1 MGWWGKGLGGALGLA
16 LGGPVGALVG
26 IVVGHGL
33 DRGAARAALFGGAAV
48 KDRALLQDR
57 FFETTFAVMGHL
69 AKADG
74 RVSQPEIAFAES
86 VMGRMDLSPALRRAA
101 ILFFNQ
107 GKSPRFDLQSSLLEL
122 RQAGLGQGPLR
133 QIFLEV
139 QLGAA
144 YADTDPAPAQREVL
158 ERIRRVLDVPAAS
171 FGRIERLI
179 LLQMRVQNGTW
190 TSGRAQGPRWSDHGQ
205 AAGSRT
211 SGTPAPRDSLA
222 GAYATLGVDPGAS
235 EAEVK
240 RAYRRL
246 MNRHHPDKLISRG
259 APEEALK
266 LASQRTQ
273 EIRRAYETITRA
285 RAA

>member
-1 MGWWGKGLGGALGLA
+1 MGWLGKALGGALGLA

-26 IVVGHGL
+26 VALGHGL
-33 DRGAARAALFGGAAV
+33 DRGAARTDLFGGARV
-48 KDRALLQDR
+48 KDRVRLQER

-74 RVSQPEIAFAES
+74 RVSEPEIAFAES
-86 VMGRMDLSPALRRAA
+86 VMGRMELSPALRRAA
-101 ILFFNQ
+101 ILFFDQ
-107 GKSPRFDLQSSLLEL
+107 GKNPGFELLPALAEL

-144 YADTDPAPAQREVL
+144 YADGAPAPAQREVL
-158 ERIRRVLDVPAAS
+158 ERIRRALQVPTPT
-171 FGRIERLI
+171 FRRVERLV
-179 LLQMRVQNGTW
+179 LLQQRVLGGAWSRDRTEDPGRSHGSQG
-190 TSGRAQGPRWSDHGQ
+190 TSGGW
-205 AAGSRT
+205 AGA
-211 SGTPAPRDSLA
+211 SGTHSLA
-222 GAYATLGVDPGAS
+222 GAYATLGVEPGSS

-246 MNRHHPDKLISRG
+246 MNRHHPDKLVSRG

>member
-1 MGWWGKGLGGALGLA
+1 MAWWGKALGGALGLA
-16 LGGPVGALVG
+16 FGGPIGALVG
-26 IVVGHGL
+26 TVLGHGL
-33 DRGAARAALFGGAAV
+33 DRGLARSDLFGGAKV
-48 KDRALLQDR
+48 KDRALLQER

-69 AKADG
+69 AKSDG
-74 RVSQPEIAFAES
+74 RVSEPEIAFAES
-86 VMGRMDLSPALRRAA
+86 VMGRMELSPALRRAA

-107 GKSPRFDLQSSLLEL
+107 GKNTEYDLQRALLEL

-139 QLGAA
+139 QVGAA
-144 YADTDPAPAQREVL
+144 YSDGDPAPTQREIL
-158 ERIRRVLDVPAAS
+158 EHIRRALQVPAATVR
-171 FGRIERLI
+171 RIERLI
-179 LLQMRVQNGTW
+179 LLQMRAQKGNW
-190 TSGRAQGPRWSDHGQ
+190 SGGQTDDSRRSGPSKGPNDRRSG
-205 AAGSRT
+205 AG
-211 SGTPAPRDSLA
+211 ARDALA
-222 GAYATLGVDPGAS
+222 GAYATLGVEPGAS

-259 APEEALK
+259 APEEALR

-273 EIRRAYETITRA
+273 EIRRAYESITRA

>member
-1 MGWWGKGLGGALGLA
+1 MGWLGKALGGAVGLA
-16 LGGPVGALVG
+16 LGGPLGALLGVA
-26 IVVGHGL
+26 VGHGL
-33 DRGAARAALFGGAAV
+33 DRGAARADLFGGPRV
-48 KDRALLQDR
+48 RDRARLQER
-57 FFETTFAVMGHL
+57 FLETTFAVMGHL
-69 AKADG
+69 AKSDG
-74 RVSQPEIAFAES
+74 RVSEPEIAFAES
-86 VMGRMDLSPALRRAA
+86 VMGRMGLTPALRRAA

-107 GKSPRFDLQSSLLEL
+107 GKDPAFELLPALAEL

-139 QLGAA
+139 QMGAA
-144 YADTDPAPAQREVL
+144 YADGDPAPAQREVL
-158 ERIRRVLDVPAAS
+158 ERIRRALQVPATT
-171 FGRIERLI
+171 FGRLERLI
-179 LLQMRVQNGTW
+179 LLQQQVLKGAW
-190 TSGRAQGPRWSDHGQ
+190 SASGSAGSGPAGRG
-205 AAGSRT
+205 AGSRGERT
-211 SGTPAPRDSLA
+211 GISSAQSLA
-222 GAYATLGVDPGAS
+222 QAYATLGVEPGTS

-246 MNRHHPDKLISRG
+246 MNRHHPDKLVSRG

>member
-1 MGWWGKGLGGALGLA
+1 MGWWGKALGGVLGLA
-16 LGGPVGALVG
+16 LGGPVGAILG
-26 IVVGHGL
+26 AAVGHGL
-33 DRGAARAALFGGAAV
+33 DRGAERADLFGGAKV
-48 KDRALLQDR
+48 KDRVRLQEC
-57 FFETTFAVMGHL
+57 FLETTFAVMGHL

-74 RVSQPEIAFAES
+74 RIGEPEIAFAES
-86 VMGRMDLSPALRRAA
+86 VMGRMELSPALRRAA

-107 GKSPRFDLQSSLLEL
+107 GKAPAFELLPALAEL

-133 QIFLEV
+133 QIFLEI
-139 QLGAA
+139 QIGAA
-144 YADTDPAPAQREVL
+144 YADGDPAPAQREVL
-158 ERIRRVLDVPAAS
+158 ERIRRALQVPIAT
-171 FGRIERLI
+171 FGRVERLI
-179 LLQMRVQNGTW
+179 VLQQRVLNGAW
-190 TSGRAQGPRWSDHGQ
+190 SRGRFEESGWSGRGPGTSGGWTGASAGQ
-205 AAGSRT
+205 
-211 SGTPAPRDSLA
+211 SLA
-222 GAYATLGVDPGAS
+222 GAYATLGVEPGSS

-285 RAA
+285 RVA

>member
-1 MGWWGKGLGGALGLA
+1 MAWWGKALGGALGLA
-16 LGGPVGALVG
+16 LGGPIGAVVGTML
-26 IVVGHGL
+26 GHGL
-33 DRGAARAALFGGAAV
+33 DRGLARSDLFGGAKV
-48 KDRALLQDR
+48 KDRALLQER

-69 AKADG
+69 AKSDG
-74 RVSQPEIAFAES
+74 RVSEPEIAFAES
-86 VMGRMDLSPALRRAA
+86 VMGRMELSPALRRAA

-107 GKSPRFDLQSSLLEL
+107 GKNTEYDLRRAIHDL

-139 QLGAA
+139 QVGAA
-144 YADTDPAPAQREVL
+144 YSDGDPAPAQREVL
-158 ERIRRVLDVPAAS
+158 EHIRRALQVPAAA

-179 LLQMRVQNGTW
+179 LLQMRAQKGSWSAGT
-190 TSGRAQGPRWSDHGQ
+190 TDDSRRSGPSKGPNDRRGS
-205 AAGSRT
+205 AG
-211 SGTPAPRDSLA
+211 ARDALA
-222 GAYATLGVDPGAS
+222 GAYATLGVEPGAS

-259 APEEALK
+259 APEEALR

-273 EIRRAYETITRA
+273 EIRRAYESITRA
-285 RAA
+285 RAV

>member
-1 MGWWGKGLGGALGLA
+1 MGWWGKALGGVLGLA
-16 LGGPVGALVG
+16 LGGPVGAILG
-26 IVVGHGL
+26 AAVGHGL
-33 DRGAARAALFGGAAV
+33 DRGAERADLFGGAKV
-48 KDRALLQDR
+48 KDRVRLQEC
-57 FFETTFAVMGHL
+57 FLETTFAVMGHL

-74 RVSQPEIAFAES
+74 RIGEPEIAFAES
-86 VMGRMDLSPALRRAA
+86 VMGRMELSPALRRAA

-107 GKSPRFDLQSSLLEL
+107 GKAPAFELLPALAEL

-133 QIFLEV
+133 QIFLEI
-139 QLGAA
+139 QIGAA
-144 YADTDPAPAQREVL
+144 YADGDPAPAQREIL
-158 ERIRRVLDVPAAS
+158 ERIRRALQVPIAT
-171 FGRIERLI
+171 FGRVERLI
-179 LLQMRVQNGTW
+179 VLQQRVLNGAW
-190 TSGRAQGPRWSDHGQ
+190 SRGRFEESGRSGRGPGTSGGWTGASAGQ
-205 AAGSRT
+205 
-211 SGTPAPRDSLA
+211 SLA
-222 GAYATLGVDPGAS
+222 GAYATLGVEPGSS

-285 RAA
+285 RVA

>member
-1 MGWWGKGLGGALGLA
+1 MGWWGKALGGAVGLA
-16 LGGPVGALVG
+16 LGGPLGGLLGVA
-26 IVVGHGL
+26 VGHGL
-33 DRGAARAALFGGAAV
+33 DRSAARADLFGGPRV
-48 KDRALLQDR
+48 RDRARLQER
-57 FFETTFAVMGHL
+57 FLETTFAVMGHL
-69 AKADG
+69 AKSDG
-74 RVSQPEIAFAES
+74 RVSEPEIAFAES
-86 VMGRMDLSPALRRAA
+86 VMGRMGLTPALRRAA

-107 GKSPRFDLQSSLLEL
+107 GKDPAFELLPALAEL

-139 QLGAA
+139 QMGAA
-144 YADTDPAPAQREVL
+144 YADGDPAPAQREVL
-158 ERIRRVLDVPAAS
+158 ERIRRALQVPATT
-171 FGRIERLI
+171 FGRLERLI
-179 LLQMRVQNGTW
+179 LLQQQVLKGAW
-190 TSGRAQGPRWSDHGQ
+190 SSGGPAGSGPSGRGPGTRGE
-205 AAGSRT
+205 R
-211 SGTPAPRDSLA
+211 SGVSADQSLA
-222 GAYATLGVDPGAS
+222 RAYATLGVEPGSS

-246 MNRHHPDKLISRG
+246 MNRHHPDKLVSRG

>member
-1 MGWWGKGLGGALGLA
+1 MGWLGKALGGAVGLA
-16 LGGPVGALVG
+16 LGGPLGALLGVA
-26 IVVGHGL
+26 VGHGL
-33 DRGAARAALFGGAAV
+33 DRGAARADLFGGPRV
-48 KDRALLQDR
+48 RDRARLQER
-57 FFETTFAVMGHL
+57 FLETTFAVMGHL
-69 AKADG
+69 AKSDG
-74 RVSQPEIAFAES
+74 RVSEPEIAFAES
-86 VMGRMDLSPALRRAA
+86 VMGRMGLTPALRRAA

-107 GKSPRFDLQSSLLEL
+107 GKDPAFELLPALAEL

-139 QLGAA
+139 QMGAA
-144 YADTDPAPAQREVL
+144 YADGDPAPAQREVL
-158 ERIRRVLDVPAAS
+158 ERIRRALQVPATT
-171 FGRIERLI
+171 FGRLERLI
-179 LLQMRVQNGTW
+179 LLQQQVLKGAW
-190 TSGRAQGPRWSDHGQ
+190 SASGSAGSGPAGRS
-205 AAGSRT
+205 AGSRGERT
-211 SGTPAPRDSLA
+211 GISSAQSLA
-222 GAYATLGVDPGAS
+222 QAYATLGVEPGTS

-246 MNRHHPDKLISRG
+246 MNRHHPDKLVSRG